1 MIDRQEVVR
10 MAKLARL
17 ELSDTEVE
25 QYRVDL
31 TNFLASGKKLQQVDV
46 SLVEGTSH
54 AVPVSHE
61 LRQDVVGVSL
71 PQDAVLS
78 AGPEV
83 QGGFFKVPRIVE
95 EEA

>member
-1 MIDRQEVVR
+1 MDRQEVVR
-10 MAKLARL
+10 IARLARL
-17 ELSDTEVE
+17 QLSEAEIE
-25 QYRVDL
+25 QYRLDL

-54 AVPVSHE
+54 AVPVAHE

-71 PQDAVLS
+71 PQTEVLS

-83 QGGFFKVPRIVE
+83 HEGFFKVPRIVE
-95 EEA
+95 EQV